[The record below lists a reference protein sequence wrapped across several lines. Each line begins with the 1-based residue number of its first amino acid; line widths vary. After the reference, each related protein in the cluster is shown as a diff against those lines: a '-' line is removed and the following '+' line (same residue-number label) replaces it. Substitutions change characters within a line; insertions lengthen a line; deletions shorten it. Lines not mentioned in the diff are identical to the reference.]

1 MVAKNRTTGIRKTPK
16 HVTTLIDLHRRLL
29 AGLGPK
35 HVDSLTHFISDV
47 GVAIEKALLAHGVN
61 PRGEACDATGRPSS
75 ARGGPTETGLI
86 FWSVDDEE
94 GKKQKALDYAGR
106 VLRESLT
113 RLRDAAD
120 LAGCVF
126 KGRVSEAGMTPEA
139 FGGLI
144 ESGINEAGREIE
156 QVHPDLGLK
165 LDRDKHKFL
174 TDTIE

>member
-1 MVAKNRTTGIRKTPK
+1 
-16 HVTTLIDLHRRLL
+16 LHRRLL

-35 HVDSLTHFISDV
+35 HVDAKTHYISDV
-47 GVAIEKALLAHGVN
+47 GVAIEKALIAHGIN

-86 FWSVDDEE
+86 FWSGDDEE
-94 GKKQKALDYAGR
+94 GKKQKRLDYAGR